1 MERVEWAQPL
11 ETRGGKRIRSALGVE
26 LLALLGCGTDREDF
40 TEKGIPELG
49 SEG

>member
-11 ETRGGKRIRSALGVE
+11 ETRGKKKDWKCSGSRG
-26 LLALLGCGTDREDF
+26 GTDREDF